1 MNRYGKYR
9 PLALLLTA
17 LAAGCGQES
26 PDESA
31 GEPAVSGELN
41 VVTVNYPLAYFAER
55 ILGDAGRVSFP
66 APTDVDPAYW
76 SPDVAAI
83 SEYQQADL
91 IILNGAGYAGWVA
104 NATLPR
110 SRLVDTT
117 AAVSDRLIPI
127 EDTVT
132 HTHGP
137 GGDHSHGGTAFT
149 TWLDLEIAQ
158 AQARAVLD
166 ALARARPEL
175 KEEFSQAFEKLKS
188 DLAELDASLD
198 EIGRK
203 LRETP
208 LLFSHPVY
216 QYLERG
222 YGLNAYTV
230 HWEPDEVPEDA
241 QWRHLQSVLQ
251 QHPAKIMVWEDEPL
265 DETRRRLSELGVES
279 IVFSPGGNRHV
290 EGDWLTLM
298 QEGISAMTALRAS
311 SDPHRN

>member
-41 VVTVNYPLAYFAER
+41 VVTVNYPLA
-55 ILGDAGRVSFP
+55 
-66 APTDVDPAYW
+66 DPAYW